1 MLAQLTPVERTD
13 PIEMAVETVLTGV
26 LLAALRADHVG
37 VLVLEVNVLDV
48 PLQ

>member
-1 MLAQLTPVERTD
+1 MAQAELLGLTD

-26 LLAALRADHVG
+26 LLAALRTDDVG
-37 VLVLEVNVLDV
+37 ILVLEVNVLDV